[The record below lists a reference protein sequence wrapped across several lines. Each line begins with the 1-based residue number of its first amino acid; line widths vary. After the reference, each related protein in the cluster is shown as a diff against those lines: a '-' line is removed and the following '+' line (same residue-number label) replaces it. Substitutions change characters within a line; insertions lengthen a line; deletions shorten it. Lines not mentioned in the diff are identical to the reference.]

1 MNKQSIGNL
10 LAGLIFLVIAV
21 VDYTNDTS
29 GIGTVF
35 LIFAAVFIGLA
46 FTGKRSK

>member
-1 MNKQSIGNL
+1 MGNI

-21 VDYTNDTS
+21 VDFTNDTS

-35 LIFAAVFIGLA
+35 LIFAAVFMGLA
-46 FTGKRSK
+46 FTSKRIK